1 MKVMTRAK
9 AKTVSGTAKGGASG
23 IRNWIERG
31 GSTVKG
37 TEKQAE
43 KQAREAQKQAREALH
58 DARKQARRQVTRA
71 RIAAA
76 RARAQGRT
84 KLHMTGRAVVRPRT
98 TSTKAVGAAGAVGLA
113 AGYFLDPD
121 SGKRRRHIAR
131 DRALSLVRRGADR
144 TRREAEYRYQQ
155 AEGTVE
161 AAKSRAAPEK
171 PAPNDH
177 ALAERVK
184 SEIFRPADAPKG
196 SVNINVEDGVV
207 YLRGE
212 VKRPEEIRKLVEEAG
227 AVDGVRGVENLL
239 HTP

>member
-9 AKTVSGTAKGGASG
+9 AKIKD
-23 IRNWIERG
+23 G

-37 TEKQAE
+37 TQQQAQE
-43 KQAREAQKQAREALH
+43 TIEETQR
-58 DARKQARRQVTRA
+58 QARRTLKEARKEARHRMLRA

-76 RARAQGRT
+76 RMRTRSRT
-84 KLHMTGRAVVRPRT
+84 KASGLSG
-98 TSTKAVGAAGAVGLA
+98 KAVGAAGAAGLA

-131 DRALSLVRRGADR
+131 DRTLALFRRGADR
-144 TRREAEYRYQQ
+144 TRREAEYRAQQ
-155 AEGTVE
+155 AEGKVE
-161 AAKSRAAPEK
+161 AAKSKAAPEK
-171 PAPNDH
+171 PAANDQ

-184 SEIFRPADAPKG
+184 SEIFQPADAPKG
-196 SVNINVEDGVV
+196 SVNVNVENGVV

-227 AVDGVRGVENLL
+227 HVDGVRGVESLL
-239 HTP
+239 HT

>member
-9 AKTVSGTAKGGASG
+9 
-23 IRNWIERG
+23 
-31 GSTVKG
+31 G
-37 TEKQAE
+37 TERPAQQ
-43 KQAREAQKQAREALH
+43 QARETLI
-58 DARKQARRQVTRA
+58 DARKQARETISEARKQVKDTRKQARRQMTRA

-76 RARAQGRT
+76 KARAQGRA
-84 KLHMTGRAVVRPRT
+84 KASGV
-98 TSTKAVGAAGAVGLA
+98 STKAVGAAGAVGLA

-131 DRALSLVRRGADR
+131 DRTLAVIRRGADR
-144 TRREAEYRYQQ
+144 TRRQAGYRAGQV
-155 AEGTVE
+155 EGKVE
-161 AAKSRAAPEK
+161 AAKSKAGPEK
-171 PAPNDH
+171 PAPNDQ

-184 SEIFRPADAPKG
+184 SEIFQPADAPKG
-196 SVNINVEDGVV
+196 SVNINVEEGIV

>member
-1 MKVMTRAK
+1 MKAMTRAM
-9 AKTVSGTAKGGASG
+9 GTQ
-23 IRNWIERG
+23 
-31 GSTVKG
+31 
-37 TEKQAE
+37 KQ
-43 KQAREAQKQAREALH
+43 AQKQAREAEKLARETLR

-76 RARAQGRT
+76 KARAQGQA
-84 KLHMTGRAVVRPRT
+84 KASGV
-98 TSTKAVGAAGAVGLA
+98 STKAVGAAGAVGLA
-113 AGYFLDPD
+113 AGYFLDPE

-131 DRALSLVRRGADR
+131 DRTLALVRRGADR
-144 TRREAEYRYQQ
+144 TRREAEYRAGQ
-155 AEGTVE
+155 AEGKVE
-161 AAKSRAAPEK
+161 AAKSKAGPEK
-171 PAPNDH
+171 PAPNDQ

-184 SEIFRPADAPKG
+184 SEIFQPADAPKG

-212 VKRPEEIRKLVEEAG
+212 VKRPEQIRKLVEEAG

>member
-9 AKTVSGTAKGGASG
+9 ANTVSGTARGGTSA
-23 IRNWIERG
+23 IRHWVEGG
-31 GSTVKG
+31 GSTVKD
-37 TEKQAE
+37 TQKQ
-43 KQAREAQKQAREALH
+43 AQKQARQAQRQARETIRE
-58 DARKQARRQVTRA
+58 ARKQARRQVTRA
-71 RIAAA
+71 RITAAK
-76 RARAQGRT
+76 ARAQGRA
-84 KLHMTGRAVVRPRT
+84 KASGA
-98 TSTKAVGAAGAVGLA
+98 STKAVGAAGAAGLA

-131 DRALSLVRRGADR
+131 DRALALIRRGADR
-144 TRREAEYRYQQ
+144 TRRQAEYRTKQV
-155 AEGTVE
+155 EGKVE
-161 AAKSRAAPEK
+161 AAKSKAAPEK
-171 PAPNDH
+171 PAPNDQ

-184 SEIFRPADAPKG
+184 SEIFQPADAPKG

-227 AVDGVRGVENLL
+227 AIDGVRGVENLL

>member
-1 MKVMTRAK
+1 MLSEAR
-9 AKTVSGTAKGGASG
+9 
-23 IRNWIERG
+23 
-31 GSTVKG
+31 
-37 TEKQAE
+37 KQAGE
-43 KQAREAQKQAREALH
+43 TLSDALKQVK
-58 DARKQARRQVTRA
+58 DTRKQARRQVTRA

-76 RARAQGRT
+76 KARAQGRA
-84 KLHMTGRAVVRPRT
+84 KASGV
-98 TSTKAVGAAGAVGLA
+98 STKAVGAAGAIGLA

-131 DRALSLVRRGADR
+131 DRAVSVIRRGSDR
-144 TRREAEYRYQQ
+144 TRREAEYRTQQ
-155 AEGTVE
+155 AEGKVE
-161 AAKSRAAPEK
+161 AAKSKATPEK
-171 PAPNDH
+171 PAPNDQ

-184 SEIFRPADAPKG
+184 SEVFQPADAPKG
-196 SVNINVEDGVV
+196 SVNVNVEDGVV

>member
-1 MKVMTRAK
+1 MKVMTRAR
-9 AKTVSGTAKGGASG
+9 AKTMSGTTKGGASA
-23 IRNWIERG
+23 IRGWIEGG

-37 TEKQAE
+37 T
-43 KQAREAQKQAREALH
+43 QKQAQRQAWEAIRDARKQVK
-58 DARKQARRQVTRA
+58 DARKQARQQMMRA

-76 RARAQGRT
+76 KTRARGRARASG
-84 KLHMTGRAVVRPRT
+84 V
-98 TSTKAVGAAGAVGLA
+98 STKAVGAAGAAGLA

-131 DRALSLVRRGADR
+131 DRTLALIRRGAER
-144 TRREAEYRYQQ
+144 TRREAEYRAGQ
-155 AEGTVE
+155 AEGKVE
-161 AAKSRAAPEK
+161 AAKSKAAPEK
-171 PAPNDH
+171 PAPNDQ

-184 SEIFRPADAPKG
+184 SEIFQPADAPKD

-212 VKRPEEIRKLVEEAG
+212 VKRPEQIRKLVKEAG
-227 AVDGVRGVENLL
+227 AVDGVRSVENLL

>member
-9 AKTVSGTAKGGASG
+9 GTQEQGQWQA
-23 IRNWIERG
+23 RERLSDARKQAG
-31 GSTVKG
+31 ETLSDALKQVKG
-37 TEKQAE
+37 T
-43 KQAREAQKQAREALH
+43 
-58 DARKQARRQVTRA
+58 RKQARRQVTRA

-76 RARAQGRT
+76 KARAQGRA
-84 KLHMTGRAVVRPRT
+84 KASGV
-98 TSTKAVGAAGAVGLA
+98 STKAVGAAGAVGLA

-131 DRALSLVRRGADR
+131 DRAVSVIRRGADR
-144 TRREAEYRYQQ
+144 TRPEAEYRTQQ
-155 AEGTVE
+155 AEGKVE
-161 AAKSRAAPEK
+161 AAKSQAAPEK
-171 PAPNDH
+171 PAANDQ

-184 SEIFRPADAPKG
+184 SEIFQPADAPKG
-196 SVNINVEDGVV
+196 SVNINVEDGDV